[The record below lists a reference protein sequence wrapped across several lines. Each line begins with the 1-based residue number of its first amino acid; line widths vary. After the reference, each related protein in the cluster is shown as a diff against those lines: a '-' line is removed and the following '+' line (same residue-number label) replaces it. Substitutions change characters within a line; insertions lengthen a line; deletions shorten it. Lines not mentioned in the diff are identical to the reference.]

1 MFKCQAWWPK
11 NGGRRETDRER
22 ERLEALLAREE
33 QKRVIVA
40 MGERKQG
47 LGSMEES
54 GVLAAAGWC
63 CAPCSLSLLVWRL
76 APMPLQ
82 LEPQGR
88 LGDARAVCY
97 RPLLH
102 QHSLSLF
109 FTRRMI
115 VLGCFAISMLMPGP
129 P

>member
-1 MFKCQAWWPK
+1 MVV
-11 NGGRRETDRER
+11 GGRQTER

-63 CAPCSLSLLVWRL
+63 CAPCPLSLLVWRL
-76 APMPLQ
+76 APMP
-82 LEPQGR
+82 P
-88 LGDARAVCY
+88 
-97 RPLLH
+97 PLP
-102 QHSLSLF
+102 
-109 FTRRMI
+109 T
-115 VLGCFAISMLMPGP
+115 
-129 P
+129 